1 MCKLKIY
8 KEMTVNNVCNVAVVV
23 CLVRGCIIINNLCAW
38 LGNDGAMIS
47 MLWTT

>member
-23 CLVRGCIIINNLCAW
+23 CLVVHYYKQFVCLAW
-38 LGNDGAMIS
+38 E
-47 MLWTT
+47 